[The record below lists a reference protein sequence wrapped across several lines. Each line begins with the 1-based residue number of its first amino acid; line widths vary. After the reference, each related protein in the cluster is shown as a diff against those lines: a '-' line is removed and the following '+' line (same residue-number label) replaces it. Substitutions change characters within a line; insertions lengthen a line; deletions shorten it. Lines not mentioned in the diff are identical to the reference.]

1 MTRTGICKP
10 LNDSLV
16 ERKRNYI
23 ETVRDWADE
32 RLRRMCGRITPGKR
46 LALVMF
52 LLFGGLSV
60 YITVSSIYH
69 IGKRDGQRLQIE
81 HIRQFPLHGN
91 DSINLTNRPEYGRS
105 TEK

>member
-1 MTRTGICKP
+1 M
-10 LNDSLV
+10 

-23 ETVRDWADE
+23 EKVQDWADE

-46 LALVMF
+46 LAVILVMF

-60 YITVSSIYH
+60 YH

-81 HIRQFPLHGN
+81 HIRQFPLHGG
-91 DSINLTNRPEYGRS
+91 DSINPLNRPEYGRN
-105 TEK
+105 TEE

>member
-1 MTRTGICKP
+1 M
-10 LNDSLV
+10 
-16 ERKRNYI
+16 ERKRNHI
-23 ETVRDWADE
+23 EKVRDWADD

-46 LALVMF
+46 LAVILLMF
-52 LLFGGLSV
+52 FFFGGLSI
-60 YITVSSIYH
+60 YITVSSIYN

>member
-1 MTRTGICKP
+1 M
-10 LNDSLV
+10 

-23 ETVRDWADE
+23 ERAQDWADE

-46 LALVMF
+46 LAVILVMF

-69 IGKRDGQRLQIE
+69 IIE
-81 HIRQFPLHGN
+81 HIRQFPLHGG
-91 DSINLTNRPEYGRS
+91 DSINPLNRPEYGRN
-105 TEK
+105 TEE

>member
-1 MTRTGICKP
+1 M
-10 LNDSLV
+10 

-32 RLRRMCGRITPGKR
+32 RLRRLCGRIPTGSPMVVI
-46 LALVMF
+46 LVMSA
-52 LLFGGLSV
+52 LFGGLFL
-60 YITVSSIYH
+60 YITISSIYN

-91 DSINLTNRPEYGRS
+91 DSINLINRPEYGRS

>member
-1 MTRTGICKP
+1 M
-10 LNDSLV
+10 

-23 ETVRDWADE
+23 GMAQDWADE

-46 LALVMF
+46 LAVILVMF

-91 DSINLTNRPEYGRS
+91 DSINLKNRPESGRS
-105 TEK
+105 TA

>member
-1 MTRTGICKP
+1 M
-10 LNDSLV
+10 

-23 ETVRDWADE
+23 ERVQDWLDE
-32 RLRRMCGRITPGKR
+32 RLRRMCGRITP
-46 LALVMF
+46 LAVILVMF

-81 HIRQFPLHGN
+81 HIRQFPLHGG
-91 DSINLTNRPEYGRS
+91 DSINPLNKPEYGRD
-105 TEK
+105 TEE

>member
-1 MTRTGICKP
+1 M
-10 LNDSLV
+10 

-23 ETVRDWADE
+23 ETVRDWVDE
-32 RLRRMCGRITPGKR
+32 RLRRLCGRITPGKR
-46 LALVMF
+46 LAVILVMSA
-52 LLFGGLSV
+52 LFGGLSL
-60 YITVSSIYH
+60 YITIYN

>member
-1 MTRTGICKP
+1 METRKKKG
-10 LNDSLV
+10 
-16 ERKRNYI
+16 YI
-23 ETVRDWADE
+23 ERVQDWLDE
-32 RLRRMCGRITPGKR
+32 RLHRMCGRITPGKR
-46 LALVMF
+46 LAVILVMF
-52 LLFGGLSV
+52 LLFGGLSL
-60 YITVSSIYH
+60 YITVSSIYN

>member
-1 MTRTGICKP
+1 M
-10 LNDSLV
+10 

-23 ETVRDWADE
+23 KKVQDWLDE

-46 LALVMF
+46 LAVILVMF

-69 IGKRDGQRLQIE
+69 IGKRDGQRLRIE
-81 HIRQFPLHGN
+81 HIRQFPLHGG
-91 DSINLTNRPEYGRS
+91 DSINPLNRLEYGRD
-105 TEK
+105 TEE